1 MIRFQQQIENLIHRV
16 LDGPGHADPALRQA
30 VAARASTLS
39 GGGNATQA
47 LPSPLGAWVDTVAM
61 HAYKTLDSEVEV
73 LKQSYSEDQI
83 FELTI
88 AAATGAAHTRF
99 ERALAAIT
107 GERRTE
113 ER

>member
-1 MIRFQQQIENLIHRV
+1 MIRFKQQIENLIDSV
-16 LDGPGHADPALRQA
+16 LAGPGHADTALRQA
-30 VAARASTLS
+30 VAARAGELS
-39 GGGNATQA
+39 GGDKAEQT
-47 LPSPLGAWVDTVAM
+47 LPDPLGAWVDKVAM
-61 HAYKTLDSEVEV
+61 HAYKTLDSDVET

-107 GERRTE
+107 GEGHKGE
-113 ER
+113 